1 LYFQRNSFFNTH
13 IDKNYSQIDSKQLF
27 DLFFSFFILVGL
39 EQGRTAA
46 LGLIN
51 CVKGL
56 ANPENYY
63 ESYIAMANLN
73 LDHSLA
79 ETSAALGEGYIR
91 IFPEYGG

>member
-1 LYFQRNSFFNTH
+1 M
-13 IDKNYSQIDSKQLF
+13 
-27 DLFFSFFILVGL
+27 GL